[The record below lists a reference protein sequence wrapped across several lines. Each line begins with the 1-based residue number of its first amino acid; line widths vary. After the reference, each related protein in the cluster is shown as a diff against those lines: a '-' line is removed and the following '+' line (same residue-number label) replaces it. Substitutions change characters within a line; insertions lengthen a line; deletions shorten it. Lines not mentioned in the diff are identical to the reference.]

1 MSSRYR
7 LSSVAETDIESIVRY
22 IAADNLTAAVRMI
35 DRFTEAFELLA
46 SHRELGE
53 RCSGRAT
60 NLRRF
65 TVGSYLVFYQTFDEE
80 IVVARVVHGA
90 RQWEHLI

>member
-1 MSSRYR
+1 MSARYR
-7 LSSVAETDIESIVRY
+7 LSLVAETDVESIIRY

-46 SHRELGE
+46 GQHELGE
-53 RCSGRAT
+53 RCSGRT
-60 NLRRF
+60 SNLRRF
-65 TVGSYLVFYQTFDEE
+65 TVGSYLVFYQVLDEE
-80 IVVARVVHGA
+80 IVVARVIHGA